1 MARFTPGVAG
11 GLAVGVAAAVATVL
25 TIVPASTTQTVGSGK
40 ADRLVANA
48 PAMSGEKRV
57 VVVEVIGL
65 RDTAIVYRDREGRV
79 LFSTDPVANMT
90 VLTKNLEL
98 PEVTVRETAQSEV
111 ERLPVEKTR
120 SPVGDKPSLPQGCE
134 SGLSPDISPTVPTG
148 KDRCIVQLK
157 AGSDFASLR

>member
-1 MARFTPGVAG
+1 MVRFTPGVAG
-11 GLAVGVAAAVATVL
+11 GFAVGIAAAVATIV
-25 TIVPASTTQTVGSGK
+25 TIMPTPQSAGSAK

-57 VVVEVIGL
+57 VVVEVVGV
-65 RDTAIVYRDREGRV
+65 RDAAIVYRDREGRV

-111 ERLPVEKTR
+111 ERLPIEKTR
-120 SPVGDKPSLPQGCE
+120 SPAGGKPSMPQGCE
-134 SGLSPDISPTVPTG
+134 SGLSPDLSPTVPTG

-157 AGSDFASLR
+157 TGSDFASLR